1 VRGTNMENLKKTLNN
16 TKKLNKKTKIIILIM
31 TILIILCIIP
41 VIWYNASLGPVSKE
55 SSKVEIEIPIGSGSG
70 KIGAILKENELIK
83 NELAFKIY
91 VKLNNVTGLQAGTYK
106 IDKSWNVKEILEFL
120 KTGKVMKDQ
129 VVITFVEGKNIR
141 WIANKIE
148 ECTNNTQE
156 DVYNLLKDEKYIE
169 SLIQQYSFITTEI
182 TDKNIYYPLEGYL
195 FPDTYYFNGK
205 DVSVK
210 DIFKVM
216 LDKMESVLLNIEN
229 KKGLTTHELLTM
241 ASIIEL
247 EGTNKESRKDIASVF
262 YNRLTKN
269 ISLGSDVTT
278 YYAYGIDMGE
288 RDLTKS
294 ELNSYNPYNTRGPNM
309 SGKLPVGPIAS
320 PSLSSIQ
327 SAANPN
333 ETEYLFFVADK
344 NGKVYFTRNNSEHE
358 QMISKLKR
366 EGLWYVYE

>member
-1 VRGTNMENLKKTLNN
+1 MKNLNEIINKI
-16 TKKLNKKTKIIILIM
+16 KKLNKKIKILILAILLFLIIILIP
-31 TILIILCIIP
+31 I
-41 VIWYNASLGPVSKE
+41 VWYNSSLGSVSKE
-55 SSKVEIEIPIGSGSG
+55 SSIVEIEIPIGSGSS

-91 VKLNNVTGLQAGTYK
+91 VKLNNVEGLQAGTYK

-148 ECTNNTQE
+148 ECTNNTVE
-156 DVYNLLKDEKYIE
+156 DVYNVLKDEQYIE
-169 SLIQQYSFITTEI
+169 FLIQEYSFITTEI
-182 TDKNIYYPLEGYL
+182 KNKDIYYPLEGYL
-195 FPDTYYFNGK
+195 FPDTYYFSGK

-210 DIFKVM
+210 EIFKTM
-216 LDKMESVLLNIEN
+216 LDKMKTVLSSVEN

-247 EGTNKESRKDIASVF
+247 EGKNSAARKDIASVF
-262 YNRLTKN
+262 YNRIAKKM
-269 ISLGSDVTT
+269 SLGSDVTT

-288 RDLTKS
+288 RDLTRS
-294 ELNSYNPYNTRGPNM
+294 ELNSYNPYNTRGPKM
-309 SGKLPVGPIAS
+309 AGKLPVGPIAS

-327 SAANPN
+327 AVADPN
-333 ETEYLFFVADK
+333 ETQYLFFVADK

-358 QMISKLKR
+358 KMILNLKNQ
-366 EGLWYVYE
+366 GLWYVYE

>member
-1 VRGTNMENLKKTLNN
+1 MEKLKEILNN
-16 TKKLNKKTKIIILIM
+16 IKKLNKKSKIIIV
-31 TILIILCIIP
+31 IIAISLLLCVTPI
-41 VIWYNASLGPVSKE
+41 IWYNTSLGAVSKE
-55 SSKVEIEIPIGSGSG
+55 SSKVEVEIPIGSGSN
-70 KIGAILKENELIK
+70 KIGAILKENKLIK

-91 VKLNNVTGLQAGTYK
+91 IKLNNVEGLQAGKYQ
-106 IDKSWNVKEILEFL
+106 IDTNWNVKEILEFL

-129 VVITFVEGKNIR
+129 VIITFVEGKNIR

-148 ECTNNTQE
+148 ECTNNTEE
-156 DVYNLLKDEKYIE
+156 DVYNLLKDEEYIGD
-169 SLIQQYSFITTEI
+169 LIEQYSFITTEI
-182 TDKNIYYPLEGYL
+182 KNKDIYYPLEGYL

-210 DIFKVM
+210 EIFKVM

-229 KKGLTTHELLTM
+229 KKGLSTHELLTM
-241 ASIIEL
+241 ASIVEL
-247 EGTNKESRKDIASVF
+247 EGTNEAARKDIASVF
-262 YNRLTKN
+262 YNRIAKN

-309 SGKLPVGPIAS
+309 TGKLPVGPIAS

-327 SAANPN
+327 AAADPSQ
-333 ETEYLFFVADK
+333 TEYLFFVADK
-344 NGKVYFTRNNSEHE
+344 NGKVYFTKSNSEHE
-358 QMISKLKR
+358 QMILKLKQQ
-366 EGLWYVYE
+366 GLWYVYE

>member
-1 VRGTNMENLKKTLNN
+1 MENLKEILNN
-16 TKKLNKKTKIIILIM
+16 IKKLNKKSKIIILIIA
-31 TILIILCIIP
+31 TSLLLCVTPI
-41 VIWYNASLGPVSKE
+41 IWYNTSLGAVSTE
-55 SSKVEIEIPIGSGSG
+55 NSKVEIEIPIGSGSN
-70 KIGAILKENELIK
+70 KIGNILKENKLIK

-91 VKLNNVTGLQAGTYK
+91 VKLNNVEGLQAGKYQ

-148 ECTNNTQE
+148 ECTNNTKE
-156 DVYNLLKDEKYIE
+156 DVYNLLKDEEYIE
-169 SLIQQYSFITTEI
+169 DLIEQYSFITTEI
-182 TDKNIYYPLEGYL
+182 KNKDIYYPLEGYL

-210 DIFKVM
+210 EIFKVM

-229 KKGLTTHELLTM
+229 KKGLSTHELLTM
-241 ASIIEL
+241 ASIVEL
-247 EGTNKESRKDIASVF
+247 EGTNSSARKDIASVF
-262 YNRLTKN
+262 YNRIAKN

-288 RDLTKS
+288 RDLTKN

-320 PSLSSIQ
+320 PSLASIQ
-327 SAANPN
+327 AAADPN

-358 QMISKLKR
+358 QMISSLKR
-366 EGLWYVYE
+366 QGLWYVYE